1 MIKTLTKSLT
11 ITFVLFSSMFMY
23 SQNATVNGV
32 ILEESNVSIP
42 FVNVAYTIDGN
53 LKGTTSDL
61 DGKYSI
67 SLPAGSHELTFSF
80 TGFQSQTQSIT
91 VSKGETLNLDITLSE
106 VASLLDEITVTA
118 DKYEKSIGKVTASL
132 EVVGTRLI
140 EQAGNVTLDQSIEK
154 VPGVNVV
161 DGQANIRGGS
171 GYSYGAGSRVLLLYD
186 DMPIASGD
194 AGFPDW
200 DYIPLEITEQVE
212 VIKGAASTLYGS
224 SALNGVINVRP
235 AYAKSEPLTNFS
247 FVTGIY
253 QNPRDRFD
261 IDFDVRP
268 NGREEANGTTRFE
281 QNSAGNVI
289 FNDTSEVNNIEA
301 RSKRKDW
308 WNNLGSFELPA
319 TGATANDSSFLDSK
333 NRRKNFWGDS
343 YQPGFS
349 QVAASHRRKIK
360 QWDLVAGGNL
370 YTRNTWRQ
378 GNYQRRAR
386 FNVGVRHRFKKF
398 EGLSAGININS
409 QFSNTGTFF
418 LWQGDGNEA
427 YVPWEEITPVTNDRV
442 MYNIDPFVK
451 YIGKNE
457 TTHQLRARY
466 VKRDNITQ
474 TNQSIKSDQIYAEY
488 QFYKRFVNF
497 GANFTGGVVYQW
509 AETDAELY
517 DGNYFSNNAGF
528 YAQFEKDFLEE
539 RLNLIA
545 GARYEINR
553 IGEVDSSNISEID
566 GSALDKWEAK
576 PVFRIGAN
584 YELIKNTTFLR
595 ASFGQGYRFPTIAEK
610 YVRTD
615 LGGVQIAGNPDLESE
630 TGWSSEIG
638 IKQGLKVGK
647 WLGYADAAYFWTE
660 YQNMMEFGFGST
672 PDGPGFITSNEGDT
686 QISGFEVSLAGKGDL
701 GPVEMGIL
709 AGYTYIDP
717 EYKDF
722 SLDYQTDRDGN
733 LVLDENG
740 EKIIIGNNA
749 GSSDFTNNVLK
760 YRFRHTFK
768 SDVQLKYKKV
778 SLGGS
783 YQFNSFMEAIDD
795 LFISSLPLEIGEYR
809 AENNKGE
816 GVLDARIMF
825 DVTDNYSLTFIVN
838 NVLNNEYT
846 IRPALIEPPRHF
858 TLKFSAKL

>member
-1 MIKTLTKSLT
+1 MIKTLTKLLT
-11 ITFVLFSSMFMY
+11 ITFALFFSMQMY

-42 FVNVAYTIDGN
+42 FVNVAYTVDGN

-61 DGKYSI
+61 DGKYTISI
-67 SLPAGSHELTFSF
+67 PPGTHELTFSF
-80 TGFQSQTQSIT
+80 TGFQSQSQSIT
-91 VSKGETLNLDITLSE
+91 VSKGETLSLDITLAE

-132 EVVGTRLI
+132 EVVGSRLI

-194 AGFPDW
+194 AGYPDW

-253 QNPRDRFD
+253 QNPRDRFE
-261 IDFDVRP
+261 IDCDVRP
-268 NGREEANGTTRFE
+268 NGDTLYNNTRNYTVGPNGQIIFDNLEAEG
-281 QNSAGNVI
+281 
-289 FNDTSEVNNIEA
+289 
-301 RSKRKDW
+301 KRKDW
-308 WNNLGSFELPA
+308 WNDLGSFELPA
-319 TGATANDSSFLDSK
+319 DGATANDSSFLASK
-333 NRRKNFWGDS
+333 DRRKNFWGDS
-343 YQPGFS
+343 YQPGFT
-349 QVAASHRRKIK
+349 QLAASHRRKIK
-360 QWDLVAGGNL
+360 QWDIVAGGNL
-370 YTRNTWRQ
+370 YTRNAWRQ

-386 FNVGVRHRFKKF
+386 FNAGLRYRFKKV
-398 EGLSAGININS
+398 EGLSVGINVNS
-409 QFSNTGTFF
+409 QFSNTGSFF
-418 LWQGDGNEA
+418 LWQGDGYEA
-427 YVPWEEITPVTNDRV
+427 YVPWEEITPVSNDRV

-474 TNQSIKSDQIYAEY
+474 TNQSIKSDQIFTEY
-488 QFYKRFVNF
+488 QFYKRFVSW

-517 DGNYFSNNAGF
+517 DGNYYSNNAGF
-528 YAQFEKDFLEE
+528 YAQLEKDFFGE

-553 IGEVDSSNISEID
+553 IGEVDSSNISNINGE
-566 GSALDKWEAK
+566 ALDKWEAK

-584 YELIKNTTFLR
+584 YELVKGITYLR
-595 ASFGQGYRFPTIAEK
+595 SSFGQGYRFPTIAEK

-615 LGGVQIAGNPDLESE
+615 LGGVQIAGNPDLQSE

-638 IKQGLKVGK
+638 VKQGLKIGK

-660 YQNMMEFGFGST
+660 YQDMMEFGFGST
-672 PDGPGFITSNEGDT
+672 PDGPGFITSNTGDT

-701 GPVEMGIL
+701 GPIEMGIL
-709 AGYTYIDP
+709 TGYTYIDP
-717 EYKDF
+717 KYKEF
-722 SLDYQTDRDGN
+722 SLVYQTDRDGN
-733 LVLDENG
+733 FVLDDNLQQ
-740 EKIIIGNNA
+740 ILIGNSA

-783 YQFNSFMEAIDD
+783 YQYNSFMEAIDD
-795 LFISSLPLEIGEYR
+795 LFISALPLEIGEYR
-809 AENNKGE
+809 AANNKGE
-816 GVLDARIMF
+816 GVLDARVMF

-846 IRPALIEPPRHF
+846 VRPALIEPPRHF
-858 TLKFSAKL
+858 TLKFNAKL

>member
-1 MIKTLTKSLT
+1 MIKTLTKLLT
-11 ITFVLFSSMFMY
+11 ITFVLFFSAKMY
-23 SQNATVNGV
+23 SQNATISGV

-42 FVNVAYTIDGN
+42 FVNVTYVLDGN
-53 LKGTTSDL
+53 QKGTTSDL
-61 DGKYSI
+61 DGKYTLSV
-67 SLPAGSHELTFSF
+67 PPGTHELTYSF
-80 TGFQSQTQSIT
+80 TGFQTQVQSIT
-91 VSKGETLNLDITLSE
+91 VSENETLTLDITLAE
-106 VASLLDEITVTA
+106 KTSLLDEITVVA
-118 DKYEKSIGKVTASL
+118 DKYEKSLGKVTASL
-132 EVVGTRLI
+132 EVVGAKLI

-235 AYAKSEPLTNFS
+235 AYAKSEPLTSFS
-247 FVTGIY
+247 FVTGMY
-253 QNPRDRFD
+253 QNPRDRFELD
-261 IDFDVRP
+261 IDTVR
-268 NGREEANGTTRFE
+268 GRIEVNGT
-281 QNSAGNVI
+281 QN
-289 FNDTSEVNNIEA
+289 FEVNDDGSYTFTGSPEEIAEA
-301 RSKRKDW
+301 ESKRKDW

-319 TGATANDSSFLDSK
+319 DGATASDSSFLESK

-343 YQPGFS
+343 YQPGFT
-349 QVAASHRRKIK
+349 QLAGSHRRKIK

-386 FNVGVRHRFKKF
+386 FNIGVRHRFKKF

-427 YVPWEEITPVTNDRV
+427 YVPWDAITPVTNDRV

-474 TNQSIKSDQIYAEY
+474 TNQSIKSDQLFFEY
-488 QFYKRFVNF
+488 QYFKRFINI
-497 GANFTGGVVYQW
+497 GANLTGGAVYQW

-517 DGNYFSNNAGF
+517 DGNYYSNNAGF
-528 YAQFEKDFLEE
+528 YLQLEKDFFEE
-539 RLNLIA
+539 KLNLIA

-553 IGEVDSSNISEID
+553 IGEVDVPSEND
-566 GSALDKWEAK
+566 DWEAK

-584 YELIKNTTFLR
+584 YELIPKTTFLR
-595 ASFGQGYRFPTIAEK
+595 ASYGQGYRFPTIAEK

-615 LGGVQIAGNPDLESE
+615 LGSIQIAGNPALQSE

-638 IKQGLKVGK
+638 IKQGIKVGN

-660 YQNMMEFGFGST
+660 YQDMMEFGFGST
-672 PDGPGFITSNEGDT
+672 PDGPGFITSNTGDT
-686 QISGFEVSLAGKGDL
+686 QITGFEVSLAGKGQL
-701 GPVEMGIL
+701 GPFEMGIL
-709 AGYTYIDP
+709 TGYTYIDP
-717 EYKDF
+717 IYKEFNVFYERDSNGDF
-722 SLDYQTDRDGN
+722 
-733 LVLDENG
+733 VLNENG
-740 EKIIIGNNA
+740 EKIATGNDA
-749 GSSDFTNNVLK
+749 LTSDYANNVLK
-760 YRFRHTFK
+760 YRFKHNFK
-768 SDVQLKYKKV
+768 SDIQLKYKKV
-778 SLGGS
+778 SVGGS
-783 YQFNSFMEAIDD
+783 FQYNSFMEAIDN
-795 LFISSLPLEIGEYR
+795 LFITALPLEIGEYR

-825 DVTDNYSLTFIVN
+825 DVTENYSLTFIVN

-846 IRPALIEPPRHF
+846 IRPALMEPPRHF